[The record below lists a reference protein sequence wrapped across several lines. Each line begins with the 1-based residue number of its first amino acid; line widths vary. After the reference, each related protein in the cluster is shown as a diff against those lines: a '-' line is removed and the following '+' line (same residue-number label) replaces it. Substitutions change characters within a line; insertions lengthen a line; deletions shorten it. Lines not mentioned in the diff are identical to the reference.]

1 VYNKLDDRIRSHAFL
16 CVLAYYVYW
25 HMKERLQPLFQQDG
39 HGKHRAWT
47 MENVLATLAGIRQQ
61 RVTVAGTEFFQV
73 TQPNEEQQQI
83 LDLLKIKL

>member
-1 VYNKLDDRIRSHAFL
+1 MRITLINNGNAR
-16 CVLAYYVYW
+16 V
-25 HMKERLQPLFQQDG
+25 MGQTG

-61 RVTVAGTEFFQV
+61 RVTVAGTEFYQV

-83 LDLLKIKL
+83 LDLLKIRL